1 MNYLIHPQTGK
12 DGIKYLRLAHDDIN
26 QLIELVESYRDTIN
40 STRGMYMANVS
51 LQLNDPMRILT
62 IFSVILSYLTL
73 MAGIYEMSGLD
84 LSHLYLLGWL
94 CHSDFNYGRYC
105 PAVTAIL

>member
-1 MNYLIHPQTGK
+1 MNFLIHPQTDK
-12 DGIKYLRLAHDDIN
+12 EDGIKYLRLAHDDIN

-62 IFSVILSYLTL
+62 IFSVILSPLTL
-73 MAGIYEMSGLD
+73 MAGIYGMSGLD
-84 LSHLYLLGWL
+84 LSHL
-94 CHSDFNYGRYC
+94 SNF
-105 PAVTAIL
+105 